1 MSGFHFAPGSRRVR
15 LLLKIVM
22 FGAAALAF
30 GACSS
35 GAPVQ
40 AQDGNAAIGIQTSQL
55 SIEVVNRVGMPLTD
69 VNVSI
74 VPVGGAT
81 QFKKFVGRMENAEKK
96 DLALGGFFGNVQS
109 ARRQAAPRPR
119 DRQGPQRQGVQ
130 GRVRLALSAWQAP
143 LRPVISP
150 DGSVH
155 PVLLCPSG
163 RRELCRRRHGDG
175 ICRGRRQQRARHRH
189 PR

>member
-55 SIEVVNRVGMPLTD
+55 SIEIVNRVGMPLTD

-81 QFKKFVGRMENAEKK
+81 QFKKFIGRMENAEKK
-96 DLALGGFFGNVQS
+96 DLALGGFFGRDGTTFNLRIVK
-109 ARRQAAPRPR
+109 PRL
-119 DRQGPQRQGVQ
+119 V
-130 GRVRLALSAWQAP
+130 RVTGKDLNAKTYSVETRWQ
-143 LRPVISP
+143 
-150 DGSVH
+150 
-155 PVLLCPSG
+155 
-163 RRELCRRRHGDG
+163 
-175 ICRGRRQQRARHRH
+175 
-189 PR
+189 